1 METEARPASRIAV
14 TAWVAPADDQALD
27 ALLDRYSRASR
38 HLISVAVVRAGLRQ
52 LREHPELVMD
62 LLGDQ
67 PRAKHLRLRRSE
79 P

>member
-1 METEARPASRIAV
+1 MPVPHPVSV
-14 TAWVAPADDQALD
+14 TAWITHEDDQALD
-27 ALLDRYSRASR
+27 DLLANYIRASR

-52 LREHPELVMD
+52 LRKHPEMVMD